1 MRNAVQ
7 LLKPLKVIQ
16 LGPETQAQLEEL
28 PRGAEVR
35 ILRESQTSGC
45 VDISYG
51 NERYF
56 ALKDQLLC
64 RSVRPGYVGKG
75 KDV

>member
-1 MRNAVQ
+1 MENAVQ

-28 PRGAEVR
+28 PSGAEVC
-35 ILRESQTSGC
+35 ILRESQNSGC
-45 VDISYG
+45 VDIAYG

-56 ALKDQLLC
+56 ALKNQLLC
-64 RSVRPGYVGKG
+64 EPVQPVYVGKG
-75 KDV
+75 NV